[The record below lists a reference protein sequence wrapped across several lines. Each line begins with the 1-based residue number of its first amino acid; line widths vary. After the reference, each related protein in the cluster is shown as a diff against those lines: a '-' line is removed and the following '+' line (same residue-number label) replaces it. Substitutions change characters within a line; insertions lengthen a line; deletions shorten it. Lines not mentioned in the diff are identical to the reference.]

1 MNNATMLKH
10 AMKYLDLS
18 GVELARR
25 LSMYR
30 EDGRKTAPETVSRW
44 LKGNVSIDPA
54 VMAWIDQSVRMKA
67 YQQASSQISIPTQAE
82 PTLVIGVAN
91 LKSSFAT
98 SVLALQMAA
107 LAKQNYKAKVTYM
120 LDKGTSYADRIS
132 QLASNAWVPT
142 VDIADNDLKEGML
155 VIKDIPSVSN
165 DLDLGRYENDFFTE
179 MQVDVALIPAD
190 FSDMENARIAR
201 RLISEASRSDNEKK
215 LLLVHTPECFTL
227 DFVPVCKAYDLDTQA
242 SYFCRR
248 VVESSRPHEKQ
259 IEFPSNPFTPWESSP
274 EKDRAEVLLSYAVHH
289 AGGHIENSELVRE
302 RMESQPLSEI
312 LKLLWRDCQY

>member
-1 MNNATMLKH
+1 MLKH

-44 LKGNVSIDPA
+44 LSGNVSIDPA

-67 YQQASSQISIPTQAE
+67 YQQASSQICIPTEANL
-82 PTLVIGVAN
+82 PLVIGVAN

-98 SVLALQMAA
+98 SVVALQMAV
-107 LAKQNYKAKVTYM
+107 LAKQNYGAQVIYKR
-120 LDKGTSYADRIS
+120 DQGTSYADRLS
-132 QLASNAWVPT
+132 SLASNAWVPIE
-142 VDIADNDLKEGML
+142 DIAENGSKHGPL
-155 VIKDIPSVSN
+155 VIKDIPTVSN
-165 DLDLGRYENDFFTE
+165 RLDLGYYENDFFTE
-179 MQVDVALIPAD
+179 MQVDVLLIPAD
-190 FSDMENARIAR
+190 FSDMENARIAQ
-201 RLISEASRSDNEKK
+201 RLISQASRTGNEKK

-227 DFVPVCKAYDLDTQA
+227 DFVPVCRAYDLDTQA

-248 VVESSRPHEKQ
+248 VVESPRPYEEQVKL
-259 IEFPSNPFTPWESSP
+259 PSNPFTPWESSP
-274 EKDRAEVLLSYAVHH
+274 DKNRAEVLLSYAVRH
-289 AGGHIENSELVRE
+289 AGGHIENPELVRE